1 MPKYIIQSHDYSQTA
16 VISLIVQPD
25 YDALTNVMN
34 FPNDSRSGVT
44 PMVVPSGIAAS
55 NSITPAPGYAYFDDL
70 KQTKSRSQNLTAEID
85 RVISLRSV
93 VLS

>member
-34 FPNDSRSGVT
+34 FP
-44 PMVVPSGIAAS
+44 
-55 NSITPAPGYAYFDDL
+55 
-70 KQTKSRSQNLTAEID
+70 
-85 RVISLRSV
+85 ISLTV
-93 VLS
+93 AGHPE